1 MRRFNCKYLNVKY
14 LQKYAKNRIFRPNI
28 SAVEKKC
35 VVLTIDCY
43 PFSAFFSPTNNGRD
57 I

>member
-1 MRRFNCKYLNVKY
+1 MRRFNYKYLNVKH

-28 SAVEKKC
+28 SVVEKKC